1 MKRLILILNIL
12 FLISLSG
19 CTFIN
24 NMVEEEKQLD
34 LILEAYENFSYEDT
48 NGYDLIIE
56 QKLDDIITNKDH
68 IVQRIDWDTPEI
80 VQIDHYIKH
89 LSEFDSEQQFIETNT
104 RYIYTEQKIGEIV
117 NEEIT
122 WENTTDDYIS
132 SLTPIESLNKGMIK
146 SYEITEDGEFI
157 TIESIIK
164 DNDDHLL
171 LGSSDTSI
179 SNMICTIRIEVS
191 SLNIMEINISY
202 AQSLTETTIS
212 FIPYYENAQIEIPE

>member
-1 MKRLILILNIL
+1 
-12 FLISLSG
+12 
-19 CTFIN
+19 
-24 NMVEEEKQLD
+24 MVEEEKQLD
-34 LILEAYENFSYEDT
+34 LILEAYENFSHEDT

-56 QKLDDIITNKDH
+56 QKLDETITNKDH
-68 IVQRIDWDTPEI
+68 ITQRIDWDTPEI

-89 LSEFDSEQQFIETNT
+89 LGEFDSEQQFIEANT

-132 SLTPIESLNKGMIK
+132 SVTPIDSLNKGMIK
-146 SYEITEDGEFI
+146 SYEVTEDGKFI
-157 TIESIIK
+157 TVESIIK

-179 SNMICTIRIEVS
+179 NNMICTIRIEVS

-202 AQSLTETTIS
+202 AQSLTKTTIS
-212 FIPYYENAQIEIPE
+212 FIPYYEITQIEIPE